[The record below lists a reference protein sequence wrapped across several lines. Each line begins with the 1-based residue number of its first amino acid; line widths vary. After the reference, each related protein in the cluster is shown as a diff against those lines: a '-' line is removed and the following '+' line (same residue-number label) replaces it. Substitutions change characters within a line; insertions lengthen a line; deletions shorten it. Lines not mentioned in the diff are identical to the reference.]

1 MARIIGLDIGTWSIK
16 ATILQGGFNRFDV
29 EGQLSTAIPGA
40 AGATPT
46 LEDRLAAAEKL
57 FDQVDGSERVQWG
70 AAFPIDQSSLR
81 AISMPFTD
89 KNQIAQTLEFEVEAL
104 VPYDLDDM
112 VMAHRIVGVSPEG
125 SHVLA
130 ALAPK
135 ERVGQLIGALAQVG
149 ADPKSLVVDGDVLG
163 GLGTSG
169 TEAIIDIGH
178 SRTVL
183 TVARDGQAVFSR
195 GISQGGLHL
204 TLALANAHGIDAEAA
219 QVRKHAARLST
230 QAYAEWTDEEATQA
244 DKTAPEGTTTDADIL
259 RQALAPLVAS
269 LRTTLIGYEE
279 TGENEIDRIQIT
291 GGSSNLAGLTNLL
304 KAELGVSVSILRTG
318 SMDSQAPNAHALSTA
333 LADRAAGLEHASAM
347 ELRAAEFKYRGNMAS
362 ARMLALGAVAAGF
375 LGIIGG
381 VGYFGYQHS
390 MVSDRLAALD
400 VQIAETVAMVVVD
413 DPTALVFDGPDD
425 ALLLLQSR
433 TIATTERIDLLGS
446 IVGDAPPTVST
457 LNQIS
462 AALPAPATARI
473 DVRELTVSQQSINL
487 KAETDGYDAA
497 ANIEESLSANE
508 RFKRAKKGD
517 EKKTRNGVQFTI
529 SIPLGDEDE
538 GDEG

>member
-1 MARIIGLDIGTWSIK
+1 
-16 ATILQGGFNRFDV
+16 
-29 EGQLSTAIPGA
+29 
-40 AGATPT
+40 
-46 LEDRLAAAEKL
+46 
-57 FDQVDGSERVQWG
+57 
-70 AAFPIDQSSLR
+70 
-81 AISMPFTD
+81 
-89 KNQIAQTLEFEVEAL
+89 
-104 VPYDLDDM
+104 
-112 VMAHRIVGVSPEG
+112 
-125 SHVLA
+125 
-130 ALAPK
+130 
-135 ERVGQLIGALAQVG
+135 
-149 ADPKSLVVDGDVLG
+149 
-163 GLGTSG
+163 
-169 TEAIIDIGH
+169 
-178 SRTVL
+178 
-183 TVARDGQAVFSR
+183 
-195 GISQGGLHL
+195 
-204 TLALANAHGIDAEAA
+204 
-219 QVRKHAARLST
+219 
-230 QAYAEWTDEEATQA
+230 
-244 DKTAPEGTTTDADIL
+244 
-259 RQALAPLVAS
+259 
-269 LRTTLIGYEE
+269 
-279 TGENEIDRIQIT
+279 
-291 GGSSNLAGLTNLL
+291 
-304 KAELGVSVSILRTG
+304 
-318 SMDSQAPNAHALSTA
+318 
-333 LADRAAGLEHASAM
+333 M
-347 ELRAAEFKYRGNMAS
+347 ELRTAEFKYRGNMAS
-362 ARMLALGAVAAGF
+362 ARMLALGAVAAGV

-413 DPTALVFDGPDD
+413 DPTALAFDGPDD

-462 AALPAPATARI
+462 AALPAPTTARI